1 MAEPVLRAQVAEL
14 MEAGRGDLLA
24 AMVLAKFTPQEQ
36 ELIGEK
42 LLTREAS
49 GPNK

>member
-14 MEAGRGDLLA
+14 LEAGRGDLLA
-24 AMVLAKFTPQEQ
+24 AMVLAQFTPEER

-42 LLTREAS
+42 LLEHEAADTS
-49 GPNK
+49 T